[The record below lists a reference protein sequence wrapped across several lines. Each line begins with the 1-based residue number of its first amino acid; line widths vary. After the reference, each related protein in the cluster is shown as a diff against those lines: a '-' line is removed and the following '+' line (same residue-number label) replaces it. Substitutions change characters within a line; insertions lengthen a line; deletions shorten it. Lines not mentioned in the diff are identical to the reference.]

1 MRHFRMKTMSAICM
15 MAAAVTMS
23 SCSSDTD
30 DDWGYGG
37 TTGGSTISGGT
48 TGGDSSGTTG
58 DDVSSSGSLGDVTKF
73 SIAFNKSALTEGVN
87 VDSADDDYI
96 ENSSFSKT
104 VNIVFSTSG
113 AATVSG
119 DTDGL
124 EVTIN
129 GNDVTVNNTSTD
141 NYEYVLSGKTTDGYF
156 KLYSAK
162 KQAIRLNGADITN
175 PDGAAINNQSKKR
188 TFVVLADGTDN
199 YLTDGSAYN
208 DATDDEDMK
217 ATLFSEG
224 QLIFSGTGYLEVDAN
239 CKAGIRSDD
248 YVRIMPG
255 ANIYVDASS
264 GNGIRGNDAV
274 VVTGGVIN
282 VNITGTADKGI
293 STDGY
298 IQIDGGR
305 TTVITSGG
313 YEIDDEEAD
322 YTACAGLKADSIITV
337 NGGELYLKST
347 GTGGKG
353 MNADQKIT
361 FNGGSTYV
369 HTTGSGAEK
378 GSYST
383 SPKGIKADGAMTF
396 NGGRVVVRCE
406 HSEGIESK
414 DAITINGGTIESYS
428 YDDAINSKY
437 DLTINGGYVYAHA
450 TNNDAID
457 ANKNLYINGGI
468 TIAEGAG
475 APECG
480 IDAAEGYSIYV
491 NGGTLIATGGSVAAT
506 ASTSKQ
512 ASIAVSGAGNGTK
525 IGLLSGTN
533 AVLGYQMPS
542 SGGTA
547 LMITSPV
554 MQNGSTYDLR
564 TGCTYSGGSCLYSL
578 TTGCSISGGTSYS
591 VTASTQVGQSMGGMG
606 GMGGGMGPRW

>member
-1 MRHFRMKTMSAICM
+1 MGHFRMKTMSAICM
-15 MAAAVTMS
+15 MAVAVTMN

-141 NYEYVLSGKTTDGYF
+141 NYQYVLSGKTTDGYF

-361 FNGGSTYV
+361 FNGGTTYV

-383 SPKGIKADGAMTF
+383 SPKGIKADGALTF

-457 ANKNLYINGGI
+457 ANKNIYINGGFV
-468 TIAEGAG
+468 IAEGAG

-491 NGGTLIATGGSVAAT
+491 NGGTIIATGGSVAAT

-512 ASIAVSGAGNGTK
+512 ASIAVSGAGSGTK

-542 SGGTA
+542 GNGTA
-547 LMITSPV
+547 LMISSPV
-554 MQNGSTYDLR
+554 LQNGSTYDLR
-564 TGCTYSGGSCLYSL
+564 TGCTFSGGSSLYSL